1 MQPTCKTCGQKGPHK
16 CFGLISAIPEKP
28 KYEEDKP
35 KLIIQLSGKKRA
47 GKDTIAKYLT
57 TALETA
63 YDYKVEVLSFAE
75 PMKEIIATILGL
87 SLEDLDLFKNRH
99 EIYKLRFINTESN
112 TPLFSTNCRTILQL
126 FGSDAMKKW
135 FGNDVWANLL
145 NQRIKDSTADV
156 IIIPDWRFE
165 IEEIT
170 SSLKIRISSNNCDLK
185 DTHVSETELDSYEH
199 FDLLLNNDDYKLT
212 QQQIEWLV
220 ATDIR
225 FKDLN
230 ASRA

>member
-1 MQPTCKTCGQKGPHK
+1 M
-16 CFGLISAIPEKP
+16 
-28 KYEEDKP
+28 KP

-47 GKDTIAKYLT
+47 GKDTVARYLT

-75 PMKEIIATILGL
+75 PMKDIAATILGIT
-87 SLEDLDLFKNRH
+87 LEDLDEYKND
-99 EIYKLRFINTESN
+99 IQQFGLIIQNNYDTATEHR
-112 TPLFSTNCRTILQL
+112 TNCRSFLQKL
-126 FGSDAMKKW
+126 GSDAMKKW
-135 FGNDVWANLL
+135 FGNDVWVNIL
-145 NQRIKDSTADV
+145 NQRIKTSTADV

-170 SSLKIRISSNNCDLK
+170 SSLKIRINSNQCDLK
-185 DTHVSETELDSYEH
+185 DTHVSETELDSYNH

-220 ATDIR
+220 VTDTR
-225 FKDLN
+225 FKDLKCK
-230 ASRA
+230 

>member
-1 MQPTCKTCGQKGPHK
+1 MRPQ
-16 CFGLISAIPEKP
+16 
-28 KYEEDKP
+28 
-35 KLIIQLSGKKRA
+35 LIIQLSGKKRA
-47 GKDTIAKYLT
+47 GKDTVARYLT

-63 YDYKVEVLSFAE
+63 YDYKVEVMSFAE
-75 PMKEIIATILGL
+75 PMKDIAATILGI
-87 SLEDLDLFKNRH
+87 SLEDLDNCKNNIEQYH
-99 EIYKLRFINTESN
+99 LIINNNYSSKIEHR
-112 TPLFSTNCRTILQL
+112 TNCRYLLQKL
-126 FGSDAMKKW
+126 GSEAMKKW

-170 SSLKIRISSNNCDLK
+170 SSLKIRINSNQCDLN
-185 DTHVSETELDSYEH
+185 DTHVSETELDSYSH

-225 FKDLN
+225 FKDL
-230 ASRA
+230 RCK

>member
-1 MQPTCKTCGQKGPHK
+1 MCVN
-16 CFGLISAIPEKP
+16 P
-28 KYEEDKP
+28 KI
-35 KLIIQLSGKKRA
+35 IIQLSGKKRA

-63 YDYKVEVLSFAE
+63 YDYKVEVMSFAE
-75 PMKEIIATILGL
+75 PMKDIIATILGL
-87 SLEDLDLFKNRH
+87 SLEDLDLFKNRND
-99 EIYKLRFINTESN
+99 IYRLRVIDTDGNI
-112 TPLFSTNCRTILQL
+112 PLHTTDCRQILQQ
-126 FGSDAMKKW
+126 FGSEAMKKW
-135 FGNDVWANLL
+135 FGNDVWVTLL

-220 ATDIR
+220 ATDTR
-225 FKDLN
+225 FKGLKCK
-230 ASRA
+230 

>member
-1 MQPTCKTCGQKGPHK
+1 MQPICKTCGQKGPHK

-63 YDYKVEVLSFAE
+63 YDYKVEVMSFAE
-75 PMKEIIATILGL
+75 PMKDIIATILGL
-87 SLEDLDLFKNRH
+87 SLEDLDLFKNRND
-99 EIYKLRFINTESN
+99 IYRLRVIDTDGNI
-112 TPLFSTNCRTILQL
+112 PLHTTDCRQILQQ
-126 FGSDAMKKW
+126 FGSEAMKKW

-220 ATDIR
+220 ATDTR
-225 FKDLN
+225 FKGLKCK
-230 ASRA
+230 